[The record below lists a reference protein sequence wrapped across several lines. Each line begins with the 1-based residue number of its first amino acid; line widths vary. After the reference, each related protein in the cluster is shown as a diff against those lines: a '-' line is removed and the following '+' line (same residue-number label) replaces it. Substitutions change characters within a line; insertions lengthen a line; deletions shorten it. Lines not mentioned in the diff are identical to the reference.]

1 MMLAR
6 KVFLAYAKTWCGF
19 DEEPPL
25 SVYSECML
33 RLMAVEPGERNGL
46 MLLTETP
53 LMGATD
59 LVRLYLEAPEG
70 RSRKLVSVGW
80 QDVAHLS
87 EEAQAEMRQS
97 MLPHEVEART
107 QGRPMLGSG
116 AVFPIPESDIVVP
129 DFEIPEYWPRGA
141 GLDVGW
147 TGATFC
153 VYAAHDR
160 DNDIVYLTGEY
171 ARSMAEPAVHTSA
184 IRARGKYIPIFID
197 PASNASSQ
205 VDGKKLFS
213 IYRELGLNVY
223 FADNGREAGFYAVWE
238 RLSTGRLKIFQ
249 SCKKWLDEFRVFAR
263 DSNGQII
270 QESKF
275 HGMAATRYCLLNTLS
290 QWKPEVPTS
299 PQQERHMSFFAIPR
313 SDQWMA

>member
-1 MMLAR
+1 MVGRGASLVRIA
-6 KVFLAYAKTWCGF
+6 
-19 DEEPPL
+19 E
-25 SVYSECML
+25 SML
-33 RLMAVEPGERNGL
+33 RLMAVDPSERNGL

-59 LVRLYLEAPEG
+59 LVRQFLEAEEG
-70 RSRKLVSVGW
+70 GPRKLVSVGW

-87 EEAQAEMRQS
+87 QEAQAEMRQS

-116 AVFPIPESDIVVP
+116 AVFPIPESDIVVK
-129 DFEIPEYWPRGA
+129 DFEIPDHWCRGA
-141 GLDVGW
+141 GMDVGW
-147 TGATFC
+147 TGQTF
-153 VYAAHDR
+153 VIWGAHDR
-160 DNDIVYLTGEY
+160 DNDVVYLTGEY

-184 IRARGKYIPIFID
+184 IRARGKYVPIFID

-213 IYRELGLNVY
+213 IYRDLGLNVY

-238 RLSTGRLKIFQ
+238 RLSTARLKVFQ
-249 SCKKWLDEFRVFAR
+249 SCRKWLDEFRVFAR

-290 QWKPEVPTS
+290 QWKPEVPKP
-299 PQQERHMSFFAIPR
+299 PQQERHMTFYGIPR